1 MKRIKLFEAF
11 TNSVVIQKI
20 DHLLLCWCVEEFIKD
35 SCFFPKLKTGTIIGD
50 IFSLYDVYG
59 KDYYFT
65 YFRQES
71 ALGNNV
77 SINCDPSLRFFLI
90 DRKIYKSLYPR
101 PDNLQKAVNHVIKK
115 MYEDEKN
122 KTI

>member
-1 MKRIKLFEAF
+1 MKVKRIKLFEAF
-11 TNSVVIQKI
+11 SNSDKI
-20 DHLLLCWCVEEFIKD
+20 EKADHLLLCWGVLQFIKD
-35 SCFFPKLKTGTIIGD
+35 RRIFSKLHNRS
-50 IFSLYDVYG
+50 IFSLSNEYD
-59 KDYYFT
+59 DYFFYNP
-65 YFRQES
+65 

-101 PDNLQKAVNHVIKK
+101 PAKPDYLQKAVNHVIKK

-122 KTI
+122 KAI

>member
-20 DHLLLCWCVEEFIKD
+20 DHLLLCWCVSKFIKD

-71 ALGNNV
+71 ALGNDV
-77 SINCDPSLRFFLI
+77 RIYCDLSLKDYVI
-90 DRKIYKSLYPR
+90 DKKIDIPYYKM
-101 PDNLQKAVNHVIKK
+101 PDNLQKAVNHVVKK
-115 MYEDEKN
+115 LYEDEKN